1 MLWSELQAQPGWNWR
16 FKLNWRLRRWQSQ
29 SRLFRRRLQRLD
41 ARGPQHWREDYALGT
56 CNRSLILLRYAM
68 NLAVRWEIPGMTAN
82 PTKDVPLFENPNMKE
97 AIPDQGRSATAL

>member
-1 MLWSELQAQPGWNWR
+1 
-16 FKLNWRLRRWQSQ
+16 
-29 SRLFRRRLQRLD
+29 
-41 ARGPQHWREDYALGT
+41 
-56 CNRSLILLRYAM
+56 M